1 MFLFFHSHKK
11 KNKNNQ
17 TQTKTN
23 TAAAIDDRVEVKLC
37 EHLRGPRDP
46 VVWPTRVIVN
56 SRNRDR
62 IKVFSL
68 RPMMTADVIGAKRNV
83 KS

>member
-1 MFLFFHSHKK
+1 MIQTQKEGSLSYSNKTIQQSIQPQNQRIVLCNIFSFFHSHKK

-46 VVWPTRVIVN
+46 VV
-56 SRNRDR
+56 
-62 IKVFSL
+62 
-68 RPMMTADVIGAKRNV
+68 
-83 KS
+83 